1 MPRNS
6 IIFGKVSCK
15 FHIEIC
21 LLLRALE
28 KNIVDSSSS
37 FHIGCMRLIFDLID
51 LNEWRKK
58 IQNIDAQALVKEPCG
73 EFLI

>member
-1 MPRNS
+1 
-6 IIFGKVSCK
+6 
-15 FHIEIC
+15 
-21 LLLRALE
+21 
-28 KNIVDSSSS
+28 
-37 FHIGCMRLIFDLID
+37 MRLIFDLID